1 MSRRARALLATG
13 LLCLLAGCGVP
24 ADPGPRSIPAEQVPF
39 GLLGTTTTTTAAPAP
54 ATTTAV
60 VFLVDGERLAPV
72 RRQVPAPATP
82 TAVVAALAA
91 GPTPAE
97 AAAGL
102 RSAPVTGAALA
113 QVAAGTVTVP
123 LDRDFAAVGLHEQ
136 VLALAQLVY
145 TITELPGI
153 GGVQFSVDGQPAEI
167 PTADGPTKTG
177 AATRADF
184 AAVGPAG

>member
-1 MSRRARALLATG
+1 MSRRARAWLAAG

-24 ADPGPRSIPAEQVPF
+24 ADPAPRGIPAEQVPF

-82 TAVVAALAA
+82 SAVLAALAA

-97 AAAGL
+97 ATAGL
-102 RSAPVTGAALA
+102 RSAPVAGAALA
-113 QVAAGTVTVP
+113 QVTAGAATVA
-123 LDRDFAAVGLHEQ
+123 LDRDFAAIGLNEQ

-153 GGVQFSVDGQPAEI
+153 GGVRFSVDGRPIEI
-167 PTADGPTKTG
+167 PTANGPTKTG

>member
-1 MSRRARALLATG
+1 MSRRARAWLAAG

-24 ADPGPRSIPAEQVPF
+24 ADPAPRSIPAKEVPF
-39 GLLGTTTTTTAAPAP
+39 GLLGTTTTATTRPP

-60 VFLVDGERLAPV
+60 VFLVDGDRLTPV
-72 RRQVPAPATP
+72 RREVPAPATP
-82 TAVVAALAA
+82 AAVLAALAT

-102 RSAPVTGAALA
+102 RSDLVTGAALRTM
-113 QVAAGTVTVP
+113 AAGTVTVQ
-123 LDRDFAAVGLHEQ
+123 LDRDFVAAGLRGQ

-153 GGVQFSVDGQPAEI
+153 GGVRFTVDGQPTEI
-167 PTADGPTKTG
+167 PTASGPAKTG
-177 AATRADF
+177 IATRADY